1 MKLKFEYIWLDGYQ
15 PEPNLR
21 SKTRIINLDPDT
33 VPVIEDLPSWSFDG
47 SSTNQAS
54 GIKSDCVL
62 QPERIYPDPF
72 RDDGYLV
79 LCEVLDGEGEP
90 HITNDRNK
98 VSDDSDEWWFG
109 FEQEYVLYKNDRIL
123 GWPENGYPESQGKYY
138 CAIGAG
144 NVAGRDI
151 MEDHLN
157 ACLTAGLHITGTNAE
172 VLLGQWEYQLFGK
185 GAKQAADDLWISRY
199 ILQRLVETE
208 NISVNLHPK
217 PIKGDWN
224 GSGMHVNFSNK
235 DMREVGGEK
244 LFIEICEKLKFMH
257 PAHILIYGSDNE
269 QRLTGKHETQNIDIF
284 SYGVSDRGASI
295 RIPIWTTTN
304 DYKGYLEDRRPSS
317 NANPYKITDRII
329 KTIKEV
335 KLTDGTK

>member
-21 SKTRIINLDPDT
+21 SKTRILNMDPDT
-33 VPVIEDLPSWSFDG
+33 VPTLDDLPSWSFDG
-47 SSTNQAS
+47 SSTKQAS
-54 GIKSDCVL
+54 GNKSDCIL

-79 LCEVLDGEGEP
+79 LCEVLANDGEP
-90 HITNDRNK
+90 HVTNDRNN
-98 VSDDSDEWWFG
+98 VSDDNDEWWFG

-123 GWPENGYPESQGKYY
+123 GWPEKGYPESQGKYY
-138 CAIGAG
+138 CSIGSG
-144 NVAGRDI
+144 NIAGRDI
-151 MEDHLN
+151 MEDHMN
-157 ACLTAGLHITGTNAE
+157 ACLTAGLNITGTNAE

-199 ILQRLVETE
+199 ILQRLVEPE
-208 NISVNLHPK
+208 NITINLHPK

-235 DMREVGGEK
+235 EMREIGGEE
-244 LFIEICEKLKFMH
+244 FITEICEKLKFMH
-257 PAHILIYGSDNE
+257 PAHMLIYGSDNE
-269 QRLTGKHETQNIDIF
+269 QRLTGKHETQHIDTF
-284 SYGVSDRGASI
+284 TYGASDRGASI
-295 RIPIWTTTN
+295 RIPIWTVLN
-304 DYKGYLEDRRPSS
+304 EYKGYLEDRRPSS

-335 KLTDGTK
+335 KLTDGAK